1 MTTIHEFQQIL
12 WVDTPHGKGMALLM
26 IDYGAHENT
35 IWVVA
40 LEQTGIIKHYNS
52 NDIKLCINHTFSMNL
67 KNKIKNKKNYGE
79 GLH

>member
-67 KNKIKNKKNYGE
+67 KTKNKKK
-79 GLH
+79 